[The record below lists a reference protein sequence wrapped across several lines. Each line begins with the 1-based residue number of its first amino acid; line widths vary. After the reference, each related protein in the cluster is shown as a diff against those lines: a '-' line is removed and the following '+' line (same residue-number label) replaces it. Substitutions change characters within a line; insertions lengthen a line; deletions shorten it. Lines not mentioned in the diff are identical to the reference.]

1 MIQLNDFKRQWA
13 DTRLAAVTAFSEI
26 GESGYYVLGPEVREF
41 EEALADYWDRACAV
55 GVASGLDAIEI
66 ALKARGCK
74 PGDKVLT
81 TPLSAFATTMAI
93 VKAGAIPV
101 FVDTDRYGLIDLDLC
116 RTTLAK
122 RPDIRFLLPVHLYGH
137 ALDMRRLAALRDEFG
152 CQILE
157 DCAQS
162 IGASHNGLPAGTA

>member
-74 PGDKVLT
+74 PGDRVLT
-81 TPLSAFATTMAI
+81 TPLSAFATTLAI

-101 FVDTDRYGLIDLDLC
+101 FVDTDRFGLIDLAQC
-116 RTTLAK
+116 RDALAAS
-122 RPDIRFLLPVHLYGH
+122 PAIRYLVPVHLYGH
-137 ALDMRRLAALRDEFG
+137 ALDMNALAALRDESG
-152 CQILE
+152 CCVIE

-162 IGASHNGLPAGTA
+162 IGASH